1 MISAAGS
8 SRTLLTI
15 LAIVAGVACVEG
27 ACSLR
32 SLDYLGNG
40 HGQGGATADSAK
52 SDDSAPVTP
61 SPDTPIVEDTL
72 TENGVGDGL
81 AAEVPGERVPDS
93 GSVVGAGDGNDDV
106 SVSGA
111 GGAGGGGEVGLATG
125 GSGSGGTGKEIG
137 SGGGA
142 GGTDAGTD
150 DVPASSDGAGSGG
163 APASG
168 GSGSGGSAAS
178 GGTVASGGSG
188 AGGSTELGGST
199 GLGGSTVSS
208 SPVTT
213 TCPGA
218 VPSGITADWCSCA
231 QWGALNKG
239 AAAYYNDIWGSGPG
253 PQCIWVA
260 GGKWGATANHPSG
273 GGAKSYPHIA
283 YVPGTVISAIKTY
296 SSSFDVTV
304 PTSGAWEAE
313 YDILV
318 KNSSGKQ
325 TEIMLWMNFT
335 RGTVSPASDAGS
347 VSNVSVG
354 GHAWDVSYSSVGEN
368 NVVSLLRTSNTNSG
382 TVDIK
387 AILDWIIA
395 NKNFFDSSY
404 TLDQV
409 QFGFQ
414 IVTDGAPQS
423 FVVNGFSISSS

>member
-1 MISAAGS
+1 
-8 SRTLLTI
+8 
-15 LAIVAGVACVEG
+15 V
-27 ACSLR
+27 
-32 SLDYLGNG
+32 
-40 HGQGGATADSAK
+40 
-52 SDDSAPVTP
+52 P
-61 SPDTPIVEDTL
+61 S
-72 TENGVGDGL
+72 G
-81 AAEVPGERVPDS
+81 
-93 GSVVGAGDGNDDV
+93 
-106 SVSGA
+106 
-111 GGAGGGGEVGLATG
+111 
-125 GSGSGGTGKEIG
+125 
-137 SGGGA
+137 
-142 GGTDAGTD
+142 
-150 DVPASSDGAGSGG
+150 
-163 APASG
+163 
-168 GSGSGGSAAS
+168 
-178 GGTVASGGSG
+178 
-188 AGGSTELGGST
+188 
-199 GLGGSTVSS
+199 
-208 SPVTT
+208 PVTT

-218 VPSGITADWCSCA
+218 VPNGIIADWCSCA
-231 QWGALNKG
+231 QWGSLNKG
-239 AAAYYNDIWGSGPG
+239 AANYYNDIWGSGAG

-260 GGKWGATANHPSG
+260 GGKWGTAANHPSG

-283 YVPGTVISAIKTY
+283 YSPGTVISAIKTY

-304 PTSGAWEAE
+304 PTGGAWEAE
-313 YDILV
+313 YDIWV

-354 GHAWDVSYSSVGEN
+354 GHAWDVSYSSVGGN

-423 FVVNGFSISSS
+423 FVVNSFSISSS